1 MDSVSHYSIIEVEEQ
16 ISMLGEAG
24 VTRLLSVYRALG
36 CEQRARLKDMDILQH
51 VTTQAL
57 VLERLWPRDL
67 NIITYLA
74 NSGRSFIDNESK
86 TSASQAITASV
97 DDFLHGN
104 SLEVDTN
111 ARAKLSHSSPQN
123 YVENH
128 QSSNLI
134 IEWIEKV
141 RQLFVDDKDAS
152 CFIEQKIEEKKKL
165 KIMIFCEFSDQMYR
179 NVEKRIKDKVRKRFP
194 NGFPWW
200 SVEQ

>member
-36 CEQRARLKDMDILQH
+36 CEQRARLSDIDVLQH
-51 VTTQAL
+51 LITQAL
-57 VLERLWPRDL
+57 ALERPWPRDV
-67 NIITYLA
+67 NIITYFV

-86 TSASQAITASV
+86 KSASKAITATV
-97 DDFLHGN
+97 DDFLNGE
-104 SLEVDTN
+104 SLAANTHSM
-111 ARAKLSHSSPQN
+111 AKLSNSSPHD
-123 YVENH
+123 YIEND
-128 QSSNLI
+128 QKSCLI
-134 IEWIEKV
+134 TEWIEKI

-152 CFIEQKIEEKKKL
+152 CFIEQRIEEKKKSQ
-165 KIMIFCEFSDQMYR
+165 IMIFCEFSDQVYR